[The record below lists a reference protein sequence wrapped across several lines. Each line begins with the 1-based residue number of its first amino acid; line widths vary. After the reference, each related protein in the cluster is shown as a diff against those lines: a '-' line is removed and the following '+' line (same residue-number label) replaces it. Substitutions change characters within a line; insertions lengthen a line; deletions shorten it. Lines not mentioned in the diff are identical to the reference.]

1 MINLSLRLHPSG
13 NMSPTARQIAGNSQ
27 RARKREIELDFVRGL
42 AILMVLDYHSGSHW
56 LSKPFSLLGFPN
68 FGWVGVDVF
77 FVLSGFLVGG
87 LLVKEKKVDK
97 QIDAKRFLVR
107 RAFKVWPQYYV
118 YLAVI
123 LATGHRSVHDLWGNL
138 LNVQNYTG
146 GIPHTWSLAVEEHA
160 YLLLVLCLLLASRW
174 NLRMRSLF
182 WGLIVASAS
191 VAIGRLVLMEHGH
204 EVVTRTHTRIEG
216 IFYGVILAILYH
228 YAPERFRSL
237 QKMKW
242 LWFAGLAIALIFLR
256 FQTSRPWSVSVGWDM
271 ANLLGICLLM
281 LLYRPG
287 GSKVPRPLLYR
298 AIAWI
303 GVYSYGIYLW
313 HVSVLAPTAALGR
326 RMPDWL
332 EPLWTGLASL
342 VAGIALGSLF
352 TKVVEFPMLR
362 LRDRWFPRPVDTPVG
377 VPAVVENRVSV
388 YR

>member
-1 MINLSLRLHPSG
+1 MC
-13 NMSPTARQIAGNSQ
+13 PTGRQIAGDAQ
-27 RARKREIELDFVRGL
+27 PVRKREIELDFVRGL
-42 AILMVLDYHSGSHW
+42 AILMVLDYHSTSQW
-56 LSKPFSLLGFPN
+56 LSKPFSLLGLPN
-68 FGWVGVDVF
+68 FGWAGVDVF

-123 LATGHRSVHDLWGNL
+123 LLTGHRSVRDLWGNL

-146 GIPHTWSLAVEEHA
+146 GIQHTWSLAVEEHA
-160 YLLLVLCLLLASRW
+160 YLLLVLCLLLVARL

-182 WGLIVASAS
+182 WGLIAASAC
-191 VAIGRLVLMEHGH
+191 VAIGRLVLIEHGH
-204 EVVTRTHTRIEG
+204 EVVTLTHTRIEG

-237 QKMKW
+237 QKMRW

-256 FQTSRPWSVSVGWDM
+256 FQTSRPWSESIGWDM

-281 LLYRPG
+281 LLYRPD
-287 GSKVPRPLLYR
+287 GSTAPRSLLYR

-326 RMPDWL
+326 RMPGWL
-332 EPLWTGLASL
+332 EPLWTGLAPL

-352 TKVVEFPMLR
+352 TKVVEFPMLK

-377 VPAVVENRVSV
+377 VPAVVEDRVSV
-388 YR
+388 YS